1 MWGGGRGVGGQLTGG
16 SLYFVETQNIHTY
29 TNMESLHRNY

>member
-1 MWGGGRGVGGQLTGG
+1 MWGGGGGRGSADSG
-16 SLYFVETQNIHTY
+16 SVCFVETQNIHTY